1 MNLLLRCPL
10 PPGDVLML
18 TAAVRDLHRAHPGVY
33 RTAVETSC
41 PALWEN
47 NPLVASTAPPWK
59 ADRVIDCEYP
69 LIHESNRRPFHFLHG
84 YVQDLERKLGVTIPV
99 GPFRGD
105 VYLSED
111 EKRGPSPVAET
122 GHTGRY
128 WVLVAG
134 GKHDFTAKWWDPESY
149 QAVVDHF
156 AGRVTFVQCGGA
168 GDWHPPLRGVINLV
182 GRTGV
187 REFVR
192 VMYHADGVVCPVTF
206 AMHLAAAVPVR
217 HGAAGLRPCV
227 VTAGGREPPH
237 WEMYPG
243 HQFLHTVG
251 ALDCCATG
259 GCWRSRCQPVG
270 DGAADDAD
278 LCLRPVTT
286 GGGVLIGQCMSLITP
301 ARVIDA
307 IELYYK
313 GGVLEYEAQPPKPR
327 VRSSPAARG
336 KKGAAAVTIGVGDYA
351 EMAALAAKELT
362 QRTGL
367 QAVVLGDREFAE
379 SGLEHPAFL
388 KFRLFDLL
396 EFDDL
401 LFFDADTVCLADW
414 DPSPLLGSEAVAC
427 VRERMVP
434 LVLEESARWGVPPEE
449 HFNTGLFTVSRRHH
463 ARWLRRAEEIRR
475 RFPTVLNDQLPLNA
489 ARRELGLP
497 LRLLDRRYNWLGF
510 GASSLSH
517 EAPVVLAHRLAPG
530 RQDLNVAYFN
540 GKYELFEPLIRLDDG
555 AAGQV
560 AGRTFAFYD
569 AGGARRVLQLRGDG
583 TITPPAPPEEPGYW
597 FVQSLQGRPALALAS
612 ETTVLH
618 RFVRVLSG
626 AWVGVSAGT
635 VDPAR
640 EGPRLIEQAEAGR
653 GSNGRSNGKATR
665 AAPRSRHEPAD
676 ATRGATSL
684 RGPVVNEET
693 ARAAADEFIRSI
705 PPYPAGRFGGKGIV
719 VCGGGEKYFPCAWV
733 CIRML
738 RHVGCRLPI
747 ELWHVGVAEMPRRLR
762 ALVEPYGVR
771 CVDAAAVRRRHPV
784 RTLSGWELKPF
795 ALLHC
800 AWEQVL
806 LLDADNVAV
815 RDPTYLFDA
824 APYRRHGAVFWP
836 DFERLGPERAIWR
849 ICGVP
854 YRDEPEVESGQ
865 VLLDKRRCWEPLQL
879 TMHLN
884 EHSDFYYDYVHGDK
898 ETFHMAWR
906 MLGREY
912 AMVPHPL
919 RPLDRTMC
927 QHDFRGR
934 RLFQHRNLAKWV
946 LGENPRIAGFRFE
959 EVCLRFLDDLRRKT
973 TPRRPARES
982 LAS

>member
-18 TAAVRDLHRAHPGVY
+18 TAAVRDLHGAHPGVY
-33 RTAVETSC
+33 RTRVDTAC
-41 PALWEN
+41 PALWTN
-47 NPLVASTAPPWK
+47 NPFVEPDARPWT
-59 ADRVIDCEYP
+59 ADRVIDCHYP

-84 YVQDLERKLGVTIPV
+84 FVQDLEQQLGVRIPV

-105 VYLSED
+105 VYLSPD
-111 EKRGPSPVAET
+111 EVGRPSPVADA
-122 GHTGRY
+122 GHAGRY
-128 WVLVAG
+128 WVVVAG
-134 GKHDFTAKWWDPESY
+134 GKHDFTAKWWDPVFH

-156 AGRVTFVQCGGA
+156 ADRIRFVQCGGA
-168 GDWHPPLRGVINLV
+168 GDWHPPLRGVINLI
-182 GRTGV
+182 GRTDI
-187 REFVR
+187 RELMR
-192 VMYHADGVVCPVTF
+192 VLYHADGVVCPVTF

-217 HGAAGLRPCV
+217 AEGLRPCV
-227 VTAGGREPPH
+227 VIAGGREPPH

-270 DGAADDAD
+270 DGAPDDAD
-278 LCLRPVTT
+278 LCLRPVPA
-286 GGGVLIGQCMSLITP
+286 GGGVLVGQCMSMITP

-313 GGVLEYEAQPPKPR
+313 GGVLQYDTPAAAPR
-327 VRSSPAARG
+327 VRPKPPKLCQQAR
-336 KKGAAAVTIGVGDYA
+336 AAAVTIGVGEYA

-367 QAVVLGDREFAE
+367 PAVVLGDREFAD

-396 EFDDL
+396 ASDDL
-401 LFFDADTVCLADW
+401 LFFDADTVCLAGW
-414 DPSPLLGSEAVAC
+414 DPSPLLGGEAIAC
-427 VRERMVP
+427 VRDRTVP
-434 LVLEESARWGVPPEE
+434 VVLEESERWGVPPEE
-449 HFNTGLFTVSRRHH
+449 HFNTGLFVANRRHH
-463 ARWLRRAEEIRR
+463 AHWLRRAEAIRR
-475 RFPTVLNDQLPLNA
+475 RFPTVLYDQLPLNA

-497 LRLLDRRYNWLGF
+497 LRFLDRHYNWLGF

-517 EAPVVLAHRLAPG
+517 EAPVVMAHRLAPG
-530 RQDLNVAYFN
+530 RHDLNVAYFK
-540 GKYELFEPLIRLDDG
+540 GQYELFEPLIRLDEE
-555 AAGQV
+555 AAAQV
-560 AGRTFAFYD
+560 AGRAFAFYD
-569 AGGARRVLQLRGDG
+569 SGGGRRVLRFREDG
-583 TITPPAPPEEPGYW
+583 TISPLAFPEEAGYW
-597 FVQSLQGRPALALAS
+597 FVQSLHGRAALALAS

-635 VDPAR
+635 ADPAS
-640 EGPRLIEQAEAGR
+640 EGPRLIEQPDGAG
-653 GSNGRSNGKATR
+653 GPNGRSNGKAVTSRDR
-665 AAPRSRHEPAD
+665 ARVAPRGTHPARVP
-676 ATRGATSL
+676 AI
-684 RGPVVNEET
+684 NEET
-693 ARAAADEFIRSI
+693 ARAAADEFVASI
-705 PPYPAGRFGGKGIV
+705 PAYPDGRFRGRGIV
-719 VCGGGEKYFPCAWV
+719 VCGGGAKYFPCAWV

-747 ELWHVGVAEMPRRLR
+747 ELWHVGASEMPRRLR

-815 RDPTYLFDA
+815 RDPAYLFDA
-824 APYRRHGAVFWP
+824 APFRRHGAVFWP
-836 DFERLGPERAIWR
+836 DFDRLGPERAIWR

-946 LGENPRIAGFRFE
+946 VGENPRIAEFRFE
-959 EVCLRFLDDLRRKT
+959 DLCLGFL
-973 TPRRPARES
+973 RELEKNVNRAS
-982 LAS
+982 LARRHAVARNTKA